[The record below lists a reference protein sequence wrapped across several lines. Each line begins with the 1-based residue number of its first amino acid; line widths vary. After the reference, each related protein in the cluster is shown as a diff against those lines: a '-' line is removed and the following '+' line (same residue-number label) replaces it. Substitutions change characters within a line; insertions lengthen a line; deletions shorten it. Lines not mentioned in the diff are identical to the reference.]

1 MAAQAQK
8 GRLLT
13 KGSVQ
18 RASLP
23 RRLIMQ
29 AQAMPARGRELIEG
43 VVFCHPCKTEGVQ
56 TTEGG
61 PQNCK
66 RELQNLQC
74 AAVIRRGKCVRK
86 KGRW

>member
-1 MAAQAQK
+1 
-8 GRLLT
+8 
-13 KGSVQ
+13 
-18 RASLP
+18 
-23 RRLIMQ
+23 MQ

-66 RELQNLQC
+66 RELQNLPAC
-74 AAVIRRGKCVRK
+74 GSNPEGKVREE
-86 KGRW
+86 KG